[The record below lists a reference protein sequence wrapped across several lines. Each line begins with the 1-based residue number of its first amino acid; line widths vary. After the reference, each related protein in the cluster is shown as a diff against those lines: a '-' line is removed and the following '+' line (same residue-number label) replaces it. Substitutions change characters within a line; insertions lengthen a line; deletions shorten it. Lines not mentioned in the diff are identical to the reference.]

1 MKQLVN
7 VPTHC
12 CGHTLDWLITN
23 RATDVLDL
31 TVADMLLSDHFIISF
46 DLLLRKPGRVTKKV
60 TSRNIRSVDMY
71 AFRTDLRNVL
81 ECATQSESADPLSM
95 YNTCLRQAL
104 DHHAPL
110 VTRTVTD
117 RTSAP
122 WMTLEVKQ
130 AKVERRIAES
140 TWRQSGLT
148 VHREIYA
155 KQRNVVSNLIS
166 KAKKD
171 YVCEKIIDCDSSREL
186 FRLSNQ
192 LMGTFRGTVL
202 PSNIPPPPPPPESF
216 PDKFSEFF
224 VRKIELIRSSLDPD
238 RPFPCDTVEFS
249 GTPFAE
255 FKLIT
260 NDFVKEVLQEMPK
273 KSCYHDPIPTPILHD
288 CLDEITPIV
297 TDIVNKSLSCGVVP
311 KCFKHA
317 LVKPLLKK
325 ANLNPNCLSNYR
337 PVSNLPF
344 LSKMLECI
352 VLKQFLQHLES
363 HSLLEPFQSAY
374 RKCHST
380 ETALLRVV
388 NDLLQAS
395 DSGHVYILSLLD
407 LSAVFDSID
416 HDILIRRLHTT
427 FGCSGMVLDWFTSYL
442 SFRTQSV
449 LVGHASTPSALKCG
463 VPQGSVLGPLLFT
476 LYTQSLSTVI
486 CQSGHSYH
494 FFADDSQLHNSS
506 TPSDFPVLVHS
517 LKDCIE
523 DVVEWMSDSMLKMNH
538 DKTEL
543 IATGTKPKISQV
555 TLSLTPVSISGHNI
569 PSSQSV
575 RNLGVFIDETLSM
588 DVHIKH
594 LCCILFCQLRRLGK
608 IRPFLS
614 TDAAN
619 KLDVSFVLTRLD
631 YCSSLLAGLPD
642 NKLNKLQRIQNHA
655 ARIVLRKPRHVSAT
669 SLLRT
674 LHWLP
679 VKARIQYQIAC
690 LCFQCLSHNTMP
702 PYLSDL
708 RHPYQPPRTLHSLDT
723 SLLSVPCFCLETF
736 GLRSFSVFGP
746 TVWNFL
752 PLSLRKTQCFSTF
765 KKKLKTHLFEK
776 HLS

>member
-1 MKQLVN
+1 MTSIVLKCFEKLVLRRLLTFTN
-7 VPTHC
+7 EH
-12 CGHTLDWLITN
+12 LDPL
-23 RATDVLDL
+23 RFAYKPHRGTDDAIL
-31 TVADMLLSDHFIISF
+31 TVLHNAFLHLDKAGSYVRMLFIDFSSVFNTIQPHLLALKLLHLDVNPKLILWIVNFLLHRSQSVRFQNSISSQ
-46 DLLLRKPGRVTKKV
+46 RH
-60 TSRNIRSVDMY
+60 
-71 AFRTDLRNVL
+71 
-81 ECATQSESADPLSM
+81 
-95 YNTCLRQAL
+95 TCTG
-104 DHHAPL
+104 AP
-110 VTRTVTD
+110 
-117 RTSAP
+117 
-122 WMTLEVKQ
+122 Q
-130 AKVERRIAES
+130 
-140 TWRQSGLT
+140 
-148 VHREIYA
+148 
-155 KQRNVVSNLIS
+155 
-166 KAKKD
+166 
-171 YVCEKIIDCDSSREL
+171 
-186 FRLSNQ
+186 
-192 LMGTFRGTVL
+192 GTVL
-202 PSNIPPPPPPPESF
+202 SPALF
-216 PDKFSEFF
+216 T
-224 VRKIELIRSSLDPD
+224 LY
-238 RPFPCDTVEFS
+238 
-249 GTPFAE
+249 
-255 FKLIT
+255 T
-260 NDFVKEVLQEMPK
+260 NDCQGTTK
-273 KSCYHDPIPTPILHD
+273 
-288 CLDEITPIV
+288 TPIV
-297 TDIVNKSLSCGVVP
+297 KYSDDTVNKSLSCGVVP
-311 KCFKHA
+311 QCFKHA

-325 ANLNPNCLSNYR
+325 ANLDPNCLSNYR

-344 LSKMLECI
+344 LSKVLERI

-395 DSGHVYILSLLD
+395 DSGHVSILSLLD
-407 LSAVFDSID
+407 LSAAFDTID

-427 FGCSGMVLDWFTSYL
+427 FGCSGTVLDWFTSYL

-523 DVVEWMSDSMLKMNH
+523 DVAEWMCDSMLKMNH

-543 IATGTKPKISQV
+543 VAIGTKPKISQV
-555 TLSLTPVSISGHNI
+555 TLNLTPVSISGHNI
-569 PSSQSV
+569 PFSQSV

-594 LCCILFCQLRRLGK
+594 LCRILFCQLRRLGK

-619 KLDVSFVLTRLD
+619 KLAVSFVLTRLD
-631 YCSSLLAGLPD
+631 YCNSLLAGLPD

-679 VKARIQYQIAC
+679 VKARIQYKIAC

-708 RHPYQPPRTLHSLDT
+708 LHSYQPPRTLRSVDT
-723 SLLSVPCFCLETF
+723 SLLSVPRFCLETF
-736 GLRSFSVFGP
+736 GRRSFSVFGP
-746 TVWNFL
+746 TVWNSL
-752 PLSLRKTQCFSTF
+752 PLPLRKTQCFSTF